1 MEAAVFFVIAIV
13 GFIIF
18 CKFNLLKWACFL
30 FSLLFA
36 LMCLVVTLILMYANP
51 LLASGQPA
59 AGKPWIILLV
69 GLAFLVAAIFSLR
82 PVRKNAPAPKER
94 SIAYDWLLLFGG
106 WGVAI
111 LGGFFFLTAIYSAP
125 TVGRL
130 TAAPDIGLWIMAV
143 TMLVACAML
152 YLASRQNPL
161 SSPNRM
167 RWWALGITV
176 FCVGLQPVY
185 FALILI
191 YTVPGLPRINFPLEA
206 SLLMLTWLPVAALL
220 WGMARDRAAVAK
232 KKS

>member
-1 MEAAVFFVIAIV
+1 MEAAVFGVIAIV
-13 GFIIF
+13 GFIVF
-18 CKFNLLKWACFL
+18 CKFNLLKWASFL
-30 FSLLFA
+30 FSLLFGF
-36 LMCLVVTLILMYANP
+36 MCLVVTLILMYANP
-51 LLASGQPA
+51 LLAPGQPA
-59 AGKPWIILLV
+59 AGKPWIILLM

-94 SIAYDWLLLFGG
+94 SLAYDWLLLFGG

-111 LGGFFFLTAIYSAP
+111 LGGIFFLAAIYAP
-125 TVGRL
+125 PTFGR
-130 TAAPDIGLWIMAV
+130 AMAVPDIGLWIMAA

-152 YLASRQNPL
+152 YLASRRNPL

-176 FCVGLQPVY
+176 FYVGFQPVL

-191 YTVPGLPRINFPLEA
+191 YAVPGEPRINFPLEA

-220 WGMARDRAAVAK
+220 WGIARDRAAVAK
-232 KKS
+232 KKR